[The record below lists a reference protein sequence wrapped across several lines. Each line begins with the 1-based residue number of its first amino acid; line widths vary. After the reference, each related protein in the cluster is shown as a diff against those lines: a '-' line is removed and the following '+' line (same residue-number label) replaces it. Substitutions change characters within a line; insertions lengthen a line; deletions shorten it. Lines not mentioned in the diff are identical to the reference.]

1 MQFIN
6 SNRVKS
12 AKYKLSQHRVQG
24 ERSTLSIFQVAQLM
38 DVVKGDSEL
47 NQPQTKSVFFSYN

>member
-6 SNRVKS
+6 SNRVKT

-24 ERSTLSIFQVAQLM
+24 ERSDLSIFQVAQLM
-38 DVVKGDSEL
+38 DAVRQGDSTAGQST
-47 NQPQTKSVFFSYN
+47 NSVFFSLN